1 MKVNWKKKKMK
12 NDQSNE
18 IEREN
23 RILLEKMR
31 RIYCK
36 ESNKNRLSKDGMK
49 SVLGSGSN
57 AG

>member
-1 MKVNWKKKKMK
+1 MK
-12 NDQSNE
+12 NDQCNE

-36 ESNKNRLSKDGMK
+36 ENYRHRLSKDGMK
-49 SVLGSGSN
+49 GVLVSGSN